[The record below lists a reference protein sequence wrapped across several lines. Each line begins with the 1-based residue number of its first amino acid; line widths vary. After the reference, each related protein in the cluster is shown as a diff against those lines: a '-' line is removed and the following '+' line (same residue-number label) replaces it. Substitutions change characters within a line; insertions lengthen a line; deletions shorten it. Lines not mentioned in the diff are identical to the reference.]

1 MPMATVR
8 YNACVMSTNRER
20 SVPGEV
26 AVFPLPNTVFFPDTV
41 LPLHV
46 FEPRYRAMVRDA
58 IRGERRIAVSLLLPG
73 WESEYA
79 GSPKFHD
86 VATVG
91 RMEDIEELSDGR
103 FDLRLVGVARVRLGR
118 WVREKPYRIAVC
130 RPLEELAP
138 PEDDP
143 RVLGAKLDLLASFSA
158 LARELRG
165 PEASGVVVHD
175 SVPFA
180 AAVNLAC
187 ATLPLEPPQRQ
198 RLLEIDD
205 LLERQRKVT
214 GLLDGLIEGLARLRA
229 SRGDGSPLN

>member
-1 MPMATVR
+1 MAPVR
-8 YNACVMSTNRER
+8 YNAFVMSTNPE
-20 SVPGEV
+20 SSFPGAV

-58 IRGERRIAVSLLLPG
+58 IRGDRRIAVSLLLPG

-91 RMEDIEELSDGR
+91 RMEDVEELSDGR
-103 FDLRLVGVARVRLGR
+103 FNLRLVGVARVRLGR
-118 WVREKPYRIAVC
+118 WVLEKPYRVAEC
-130 RPLEELAP
+130 RAIEEVVP

-143 RVLGAKLDLLASFSA
+143 RVVTAKLDLLASYSA
-158 LARELRG
+158 LARELGGR
-165 PEASGVVVHD
+165 ESSSVVVHD

-187 ATLPLEPPQRQ
+187 ATLPLEPPVRQ
-198 RLLEIDD
+198 RLLETDD
-205 LLERQRKVT
+205 LLERQREVT
-214 GLLDGLIEGLARLRA
+214 GLLDELLQGLARLRA
-229 SRGDGSPLN
+229 SRGGGSPLN